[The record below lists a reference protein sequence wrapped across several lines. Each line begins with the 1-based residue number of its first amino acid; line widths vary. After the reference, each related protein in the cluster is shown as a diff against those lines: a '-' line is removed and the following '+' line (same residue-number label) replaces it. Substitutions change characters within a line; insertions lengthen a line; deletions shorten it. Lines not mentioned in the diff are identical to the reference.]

1 MMVPIGPFSTRPT
14 PSPTTLPRLFP
25 TGAPPSGPR
34 IERLVP
40 LVRTLRS
47 YRAAYL
53 RPDFI
58 AGLTTALFTI
68 PQSLAYAL
76 IAGFRP
82 VAGLSTAVAASILG
96 ATFGSSEFVID
107 GPTNAISVM
116 VAANAALFA
125 AHGDPVQ
132 AIVLLTL
139 MVGALQ
145 LIASLLRAGSLV
157 RFVSEPVL
165 TGFTAG
171 AGLYIVINQIPSF
184 LGIGKA
190 AIPATVWGLALPK
203 AAAFDLLRVSVALPA
218 TNGAALSIGAFTFLT
233 IRVLQWLEKR
243 VSFRVP
249 ANFIGVALA
258 TCLVAAAGL
267 DTGTGAHRVRVVRDI
282 EPLMRAIPHLHLPR
296 IDLKLMRNLFVP
308 ALSIAVM
315 GAVESIA
322 ISKVLAGRARH
333 PFEANRQIFGEGMA
347 NLGAALVGGFAS
359 AGSFSRTAANYEA
372 GAVTR
377 VSAALSGLLAL
388 LIVIVLA
395 PVANRIPIAALAGT
409 LVHVGLR
416 LVDVGRW
423 RAMFSTTP
431 GDRAVLVVTFVGVLF
446 VEHLETALILGVWLS
461 LYFALRRAEGF
472 KMQIMKFDEEG
483 ALRAAR
489 EGDPGG
495 DSEVAVVNLQGE
507 LFFAAADEIQ
517 AGLLKLLDG
526 SRARFVVLRL
536 QEAYNLDATA
546 AIALSKVAVEARG
559 RGGRLVLCGVRPGML
574 GTLARSRAVDVI
586 GRDAVFPHEGEML
599 ASTRRA
605 SEFAH
610 RLAAQAA
617 AALEPGP
624 DAASTST

>member
-1 MMVPIGPFSTRPT
+1 MARL
-14 PSPTTLPRLFP
+14 LPN
-25 TGAPPSGPR
+25 GAPPAGSG

-47 YRAAYL
+47 YRASYL
-53 RPDFI
+53 RHDVI

-82 VAGLSTAVAASILG
+82 VAGLFTAVAASILG
-96 ATFGSSEFVID
+96 ATFGSSEFVIV

-132 AIVLLTL
+132 AIILLTL
-139 MVGALQ
+139 MVGAIQ
-145 LIASLLRAGSLV
+145 LIASLLRAGALV

-171 AGLYIVINQIPSF
+171 AGLYIVINQIPSL

-190 AIPATVWGLALPK
+190 AIPATFRGLALPK
-203 AAAFDLLRVSVALPA
+203 AAVFDLLRVSLALPA
-218 TNGAALSIGAFTFLT
+218 TNRTALAIGAFTFLT
-233 IRVLQWLEKR
+233 IRALQWLEKR
-243 VSFRVP
+243 GSFRLP

-258 TCLVAAAGL
+258 TAIVAVAGL
-267 DTGTGAHRVRVVRDI
+267 DAGTGAHRVRVVRDI
-282 EPLMRAIPHLHLPR
+282 EPLVRALPHLYLPRLDLRAI
-296 IDLKLMRNLFVP
+296 RNLFAP
-308 ALSIAVM
+308 AVSIAVM

-322 ISKVLAGRARH
+322 ISKALAGRARH
-333 PFEANRQIFGEGMA
+333 SFEANRQIFGEGMA

-377 VSAALSGLLAL
+377 MSAALSGILVL
-388 LIVIVLA
+388 LIVIAFAPLA
-395 PVANRIPIAALAGT
+395 NMIPIAALAGT

-431 GDRAVLVVTFVGVLF
+431 GDRTVLVVTFVGVLF
-446 VEHLETALILGVWLS
+446 VEHLETALIVGVWLS

-472 KMQIMKFDEEG
+472 KMQVMRFDDQG
-483 ALRAAR
+483 ALREVREAEAAA
-489 EGDPGG
+489 DT
-495 DSEVAVVNLQGE
+495 EVTVVNLQGE
-507 LFFAAADEIQ
+507 MFFAAADEIQ
-517 AGLLKLLDG
+517 VGLLKLLDS
-526 SRARFVVLRL
+526 SRTRFIVLRL
-536 QEAYNLDATA
+536 QEASNLDATA
-546 AIALSKVAVEARG
+546 AIALSKVALEARG
-559 RGGRLVLCGVRPGML
+559 RGGRLLLCGVRPGML
-574 GTLARSRAVDVI
+574 GTLERSRAIEII
-586 GRDAVFPHEGEML
+586 GRDAIFPHEGEML
-599 ASTRRA
+599 SATRRA
-605 SEFAH
+605 NAFAH
-610 RLAAQAA
+610 ELAAQA
-617 AALEPGP
+617 GR
-624 DAASTST
+624 

>member
-1 MMVPIGPFSTRPT
+1 M
-14 PSPTTLPRLFP
+14 PRLFP
-25 TGAPPSGPR
+25 GGAPPAGSR

-53 RPDFI
+53 RRDVV

-96 ATFGSSEFVID
+96 ATFGSSEFVVD

-132 AIVLLTL
+132 SIILLTL
-139 MVGALQ
+139 MVGGIQ

-171 AGLYIVINQIPSF
+171 AGLYIIINQIPSF

-190 AIPATVWGLALPK
+190 AIPATVWGLALPR
-203 AAAFDLLRVSVALPA
+203 AAVFELLRVSLALPA
-218 TNGAALSIGAFTFLT
+218 TNRTALTLGVLTFLT
-233 IRVLQWLEKR
+233 IRALQWLER
-243 VSFRVP
+243 RASFRLP

-258 TCLVAAAGL
+258 TTVVALAGL
-267 DTGTGAHRVRVVRDI
+267 DAGSGPHRVRVVRDI
-282 EPLMRAIPHLHLPR
+282 EPLVRAVPHLLLPR
-296 IDLKLMRNLFVP
+296 IDLRAMRTLFVP

-322 ISKVLAGRARH
+322 ISKALAGRARH
-333 PFEANRQIFGEGMA
+333 AFEANRQIFGEAMS
-347 NLGAALVGGFAS
+347 NLGAALVGGFACS
-359 AGSFSRTAANYEA
+359 GSFTRTAANYDA

-377 VSAALSGLLAL
+377 ISAALSGVLAL
-388 LIVIVLA
+388 LIVIAFAPLA
-395 PVANRIPIAALAGT
+395 NMIPIAALAGT

-431 GDRAVLVVTFVGVLF
+431 GDRTVLIITFLGVLL
-446 VEHLETALILGVWLS
+446 VEHLETALFVGVWLS

-472 KMQIMKFDEEG
+472 KMQIMKFDDDG
-483 ALRAAR
+483 ALREVRDA
-489 EGDPGG
+489 
-495 DSEVAVVNLQGE
+495 DSPVDTEVTVVNLQGE
-507 LFFAAADEIQ
+507 MFFAAADEIQ
-517 AGLLKLLDG
+517 AGLLKLLES

-546 AIALSKVAVEARG
+546 AIALSRVAVEARG

-574 GTLARSRAVDVI
+574 GTLERSRAVEII
-586 GRDAVFPHEGEML
+586 GREAIFPHEGEML

-605 SEFAH
+605 NEFA
-610 RLAAQAA
+610 RSLAAQA
-617 AALEPGP
+617 
-624 DAASTST
+624 SS

>member
-1 MMVPIGPFSTRPT
+1 M
-14 PSPTTLPRLFP
+14 
-25 TGAPPSGPR
+25 
-34 IERLVP
+34 
-40 LVRTLRS
+40 
-47 YRAAYL
+47 
-53 RPDFI
+53 
-58 AGLTTALFTI
+58 
-68 PQSLAYAL
+68 
-76 IAGFRP
+76 IAGFP
-82 VAGLSTAVAASILG
+82 PAAGLSTAVAASILG
-96 ATFGSSEFVID
+96 AAFGSSEFVID

-132 AIVLLTL
+132 SIILLTL
-139 MVGALQ
+139 MVGAIQ

-171 AGLYIVINQIPSF
+171 AGLYIVVNQIPSF

-190 AIPATVWGLALPK
+190 AIPATVWGRALPK
-203 AAAFDLLRVSVALPA
+203 AAVFDLLRVSLALRA
-218 TNGAALSIGAFTFLT
+218 TNGTALCIGAITFLT
-233 IRVLQWLEKR
+233 IRLLQWLEKKSR
-243 VSFRVP
+243 FRLP

-258 TCLVAAAGL
+258 TCIVAVAGL
-267 DTGTGAHRVRVVRDI
+267 DGGAGAHRVRVVRDI
-282 EPLMRAIPHLHLPR
+282 QPLMRAIPHLVLPR
-296 IDLKLMRNLFVP
+296 IDLGLMRALFVP

-333 PFEANRQIFGEGMA
+333 SFEANRQILGEGMA

-377 VSAALSGLLAL
+377 VSAALSGVLAL
-388 LIVIVLA
+388 LIVIAFA
-395 PVANRIPIAALAGT
+395 PAANMIPIAALAGT

-472 KMQIMKFDEEG
+472 KMQIMRFDDAG
-483 ALRAAR
+483 TLREAQDPDAAA
-489 EGDPGG
+489 G
-495 DSEVAVVNLQGE
+495 SEVTVVNLQGE
-507 LFFAAADEIQ
+507 LFFAAADELQ
-517 AGLLKLLDG
+517 AGLLKLLDS
-526 SRARFVVLRL
+526 SRARFIVLRL

-574 GTLARSRAVDVI
+574 GTLERSRAVEII

-610 RLAAQAA
+610 SLAAQA
-617 AALEPGP
+617 G
-624 DAASTST
+624 